1 MAELQIHWDHME
13 GVADAKRAEA
23 EKRLRDLASQH
34 DDLLSLRVSGH
45 HSSHHRRGDREVR
58 IVAKGKGRDLFVSRV
73 RPDLG
78 HALHDAIDAFK
89 REIRN
94 VRSRRVA
101 RPALRADAPPL
112 LGLVERV
119 LSAEGYGFIVTDAGD
134 SVYFHRNSVSGG
146 LAFDRLEEG
155 QRISLDLE
163 TGEEGLQATVVAPA
177 PPDAPSP

>member
-1 MAELQIHWDHME
+1 VTELRIHWDHME
-13 GVADAKRAEA
+13 EVAD
-23 EKRLRDLASQH
+23 EKRTAAEDRLRTLAAQH

-45 HSSHHRRGDREVR
+45 HSAHHRRGDREVR

-73 RPDLG
+73 QPDLS
-78 HALHDAIDAFK
+78 HALHDAIDAFT

-101 RPALRADAPPL
+101 RPAQRADSPPV
-112 LGLVERV
+112 LGLVER
-119 LSAEGYGFIVTDAGD
+119 LLRSEGYGFIVTDAGD
-134 SVYFHRNSVSGG
+134 SVYFHRNAVAGG

-155 QRISLDLE
+155 QRIGLNLE
-163 TGEEGLQATVVAPA
+163 PGEEGLQATVVVPA

>member
-1 MAELQIHWDHME
+1 MDE
-13 GVADAKRAEA
+13 VADASQKEA
-23 EKRLRDLASQH
+23 DARLRALADQH

-45 HSSHHRRGDREVR
+45 HSSHHRKGDREVR
-58 IVAKGKGRDLFVSRV
+58 IVGKGKGRDLFVSRV

-78 HALHDAIDAFK
+78 HALHDAVDAFT
-89 REIRN
+89 REVRN
-94 VRSRRVA
+94 LRSRRVA
-101 RPALRADAPPL
+101 RPAQRADAPPM

-119 LSAEGYGFIVTDAGD
+119 LRSEGYGFIVTDAGD

-155 QRISLDLE
+155 QRISLNLE

-177 PPDAPSP
+177 PLDAPSP